1 MIRSAA
7 GRPRGSDRDGGAGV
21 SDSDQPWQERAA
33 ARVDETV
40 AAAELPRELLLEV
53 FQHARECYP
62 EECCGLLTGT
72 DRGDPVRVIRCSNV
86 QSARVARGESVLDA
100 SRAFWIDEQEL
111 LNALRGAEQRG
122 ERLVVVYH
130 SHVDTAAYLSFT
142 DLEGALGPDGRPI
155 YAGAA
160 QLVVSVQESGV
171 QSAALFEWDESE
183 RRFRGRAVR

>member
-1 MIRSAA
+1 M
-7 GRPRGSDRDGGAGV
+7 P
-21 SDSDQPWQERAA
+21 DSDQPWQTRAA
-33 ARVDETV
+33 AQLDGSLEPV
-40 AAAELPRELLLEV
+40 ELPRELLLEV

-100 SRAFWIDEQEL
+100 RRAFWIDEQEL

-142 DLEGALGPDGRPI
+142 DLEGALGPDGRRSTMGPAAGRLGPGI
-155 YAGAA
+155 GRTGAA
-160 QLVVSVQESGV
+160 SPSGT
-171 QSAALFEWDESE
+171 
-183 RRFRGRAVR
+183 RRRAFRGRGVR